1 MTNYYNSGLY
11 MESFFTKHKH
21 LGLDYD
27 YLLDEMLGC
36 NYHLFL
42 KHYSDDLDYKNDDD
56 LKEQISNLFLENID
70 YYPTYFQ
77 PLIFNEEI
85 ALECSLTPFTH
96 DGLSLLALS
105 GWGADL
111 SPKLDAYQG
120 LTHKTID
127 ENSCLFSDFDY
138 FQGLL
143 GENLT
148 NKVLQAISY
157 NK

>member
-42 KHYSDDLDYKNDDD
+42 NHYSDDLDYKNDDD

-85 ALECSLTPFTH
+85 ALECNLTPFTRKRQFPCT
-96 DGLSLLALS
+96 L
-105 GWGADL
+105 
-111 SPKLDAYQG
+111 
-120 LTHKTID
+120 
-127 ENSCLFSDFDY
+127 
-138 FQGLL
+138 
-143 GENLT
+143 
-148 NKVLQAISY
+148 
-157 NK
+157 

>member
-70 YYPTYFQ
+70 WGFPRKGANFFPTCLNAFV
-77 PLIFNEEI
+77 
-85 ALECSLTPFTH
+85 
-96 DGLSLLALS
+96 
-105 GWGADL
+105 
-111 SPKLDAYQG
+111 
-120 LTHKTID
+120 HKA
-127 ENSCLFSDFDY
+127 CR
-138 FQGLL
+138 G
-143 GENLT
+143 
-148 NKVLQAISY
+148 
-157 NK
+157 